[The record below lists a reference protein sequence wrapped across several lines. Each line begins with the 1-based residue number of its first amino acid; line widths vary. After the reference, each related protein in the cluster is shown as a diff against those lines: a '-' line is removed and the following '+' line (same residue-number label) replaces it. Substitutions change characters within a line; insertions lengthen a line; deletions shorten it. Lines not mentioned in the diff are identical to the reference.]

1 MLVAQRFF
9 RLRCLPA
16 VPVLLLLLCPA
27 GGAQGPAGPSAAL
40 AGAPLPPPGE
50 MARLK
55 AEIEAGDLAGA
66 RQRLIP
72 IVAQH
77 PGWGRATLLLA
88 TTYFRERRFE
98 LALPLF
104 ARAVELDPDE
114 LFGRLALGWC
124 HFYLGEL
131 AEAELALQ
139 AFLAR
144 SPKHAEGHYA
154 LGLLDLERNEIAAA
168 RRSLERSAALAAA
181 SGDKLVEE
189 RARARLIDI
198 DRRASRPAAVHPV
211 SAPSPDAGPTGQSGL
226 RFTLLPDAA
235 GIDLVM
241 TSGRMPSLEI
251 AEVNGGGVALFDY
264 DRDGDLDVFLAN
276 GSTLEV
282 TERGPGSRLYANRGN
297 GTFEDATARAGID
310 LRRWATGVAVG
321 DYDGD
326 GWDDLYVA
334 CFGRNVLLRN
344 GAGAAS
350 SRRFEDV
357 TAQAG
362 VGDPSWSTSA
372 AFADLDGDGDLD
384 LYVVNYLE
392 FDPLRPPPRAGSFF
406 KGVPVMA
413 GPRGL
418 RAQPDTLYENRGD
431 GTFADVSTLA
441 GARVDGGLDY
451 GLVTLILDFDGD
463 GRRDILVGNDSTPNQ
478 LYRNLG
484 GLRFENVAASSGVA
498 VSDQGLPQA
507 TMGFAVADVNGDG
520 RPDLFNTAFSD
531 DTNTLRIN
539 LGDGLFDD
547 RSVQYGLAA
556 VSRPFLSWGSGFYD
570 FDLDGDEDLFV
581 ANGHVYPE
589 LDGPDFGASWAQEAL
604 LFERQGGR
612 FERASTAGEWQERNA
627 HGRAVAFGDLDGDR
641 DVDIL
646 MTTLNGAPW
655 VLRNEASPGRA
666 LAVELRAPPPNHHAY
681 GSVVEL
687 ETSTGVA
694 RRWIT
699 GGGSYQSVDEPVA
712 FFALA
717 GAARATLRVRW
728 PDGTTTVLEGVH
740 GDQRLV
746 VAKPPLAD

>member
-1 MLVAQRFF
+1 MVAG
-9 RLRCLPA
+9 LRASILLA
-16 VPVLLLLLCPA
+16 ASALLLLPPA
-27 GGAQGPAGPSAAL
+27 VVAQAVAAGSVPR

-55 AEIEAGDLAGA
+55 AAIEAGDTAGA
-66 RQRLIP
+66 RRRLLP
-72 IVAQH
+72 LVEQH
-77 PGWGRATLLLA
+77 PEWGRATLLLA

-98 LALPLF
+98 LARPLF
-104 ARAVELDPDE
+104 ARAIELDPE
-114 LFGRLALGWC
+114 EPFGRLALGWC

-131 AEAELALQ
+131 AAAEAAMRAFLELA
-139 AFLAR
+139 
-144 SPKHAEGHYA
+144 PEHAEGHYA
-154 LGLLDLERNEIAAA
+154 LGLVELERNEVAAA
-168 RRSLERSAALAAA
+168 RRSLERSAALAAE
-181 SGDKLVEE
+181 SGDRVVEE
-189 RARARLIDI
+189 RARARLGDL
-198 DRRASRPAAVHPV
+198 DRRQSGPAGVHPV
-211 SAPSPDAGPTGQSGL
+211 SGPGPGAGPASATGL

-241 TSGRMPSLEI
+241 TSGRMPSREI

-264 DRDGDLDVFLAN
+264 DRDGDLDIFLAN
-276 GSTLEV
+276 GSTLEA
-282 TERGPGSRLYANRGN
+282 TELGPGSRLYANRGN
-297 GTFEDATARAGID
+297 GTFEDATAKAGID

-344 GAGAAS
+344 QADAAS
-350 SRRFEDV
+350 GRRFVDV

-362 VGDPSWSTSA
+362 VGDPGWSTSA
-372 AFADLDGDGDLD
+372 AFGDLDGDGDLD

-392 FDPLRPPPRAGSFF
+392 FDPQQPPARTGNAF

-431 GTFADVSTLA
+431 GTFADSSAVA

-463 GRRDILVGNDSTPNQ
+463 GRRDIFVGNDSTANQ

-484 GLRFENVAASSGVA
+484 SLRFENVADRAGIA
-498 VSDQGLPQA
+498 VSDHGVPQA
-507 TMGFAVADVNGDG
+507 TMGFAVTDANGDG

-547 RSVQYGLAA
+547 RSAQYGLAA
-556 VSRPFLSWGSGFYD
+556 VSRPFLSWGCGFYD

-589 LDGPDFGASWAQEAL
+589 LDGPDLGASWAQEPL
-604 LFERQGGR
+604 LFESRGGR
-612 FERASTAGEWQERNA
+612 FERASASASGAGEWLARRV
-627 HGRAVAFGDLDGDR
+627 HGRAVAFGDLDGDA
-641 DVDIL
+641 DVDIV
-646 MTTLNGAPW
+646 MTTLNGSPW
-655 VLRNEASPGRA
+655 VLRNEAPRGRA
-666 LAVELRAPPPNHHAY
+666 LAVELRAPAPNRHAF

-687 ETSTGVA
+687 ETPSGVA

-717 GAARATLRVRW
+717 GAARGTLRVRW
-728 PDGTTTVLEGVH
+728 PDGTTTVVEGVH

-746 VAKPPLAD
+746 VAKPPL